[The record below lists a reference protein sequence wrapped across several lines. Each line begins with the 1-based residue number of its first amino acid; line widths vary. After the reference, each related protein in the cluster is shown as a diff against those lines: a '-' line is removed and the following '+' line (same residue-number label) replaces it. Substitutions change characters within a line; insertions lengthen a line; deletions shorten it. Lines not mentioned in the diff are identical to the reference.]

1 MPSIAK
7 PIATHPSLQRNELGL
22 TIRDYEGAM
31 STLCAGCG
39 HDSITAAIV
48 RALWELSTP
57 PHMVAKLSGI
67 GCSSKTPA
75 YFVNGAHGFNSAHGR
90 MPPIATGANA
100 ANRDLVYVGISGDG
114 DSLSIGLG
122 HMCHAIRRNVRLVY
136 VIENNGVY
144 GLTKGQFSASADV
157 GSKSKRGE
165 PNRMAPIDPVMLGL
179 SIGATFIARSFSG
192 DKDQLVPILKAAVAH
207 RGFALIDVI
216 SPCVTFNDH
225 NGSTKSYLYTRQH
238 EVKIFEADFVA
249 PSSEILAH
257 IGQNGAVNVT
267 MHDGSVVRFK
277 GVPPNYDPTDRE
289 KVVAFLEEHQGKGEV
304 VTGLLFLDE
313 NVPDLHEMNQTSAV
327 PLTRVPYEK
336 LCPGSSALDA
346 LQAEYR

>member
-1 MPSIAK
+1 MPSIVK
-7 PIATHPSLQRNELGL
+7 PVATHPSLQRNGLGL
-22 TIRDYEGAM
+22 TIRDYEGTM

-39 HDSITAAIV
+39 HDSITAAIT
-48 RALWELSTP
+48 RAFWEVATP

-75 YFVNGAHGFNSAHGR
+75 YFVNGAHGLNSAHGR

-100 ANRDLVYVGISGDG
+100 ANRELTYIGISGDG

-122 HMCHAIRRNVRLVY
+122 HMCHAIRRNVRMVY

-157 GSKSKRGE
+157 GSKSKRGD
-165 PNRMAPIDPVMLGL
+165 PNRMAPIDSVMLGL

-192 DKDQLVPILKAAVAH
+192 DKEQLVPILKAAISH

-225 NGSTKSYLYTRQH
+225 DGSTKSYLYTRQH
-238 EVKIFEADFVA
+238 ELKATETDFVP
-249 PSSEILAH
+249 PSSEILAQ

-267 MHDGSVVRFK
+267 MHDGSTVRFK
-277 GVPPNYDPTDRE
+277 GVPPNYDPTDRG
-289 KVVAFLEEHQGKGEV
+289 KVMDYLEEHHGQGEV
-304 VTGLLFLDE
+304 VTGLLYLDE
-313 NVPDLHEMNQTSAV
+313 NVPDMHEMNKTTDIA
-327 PLTRVPYEK
+327 LTKVPYQK
-336 LCPGSSALDA
+336 LCPGAEA
-346 LQAEYR
+346 LQSLQEGFR